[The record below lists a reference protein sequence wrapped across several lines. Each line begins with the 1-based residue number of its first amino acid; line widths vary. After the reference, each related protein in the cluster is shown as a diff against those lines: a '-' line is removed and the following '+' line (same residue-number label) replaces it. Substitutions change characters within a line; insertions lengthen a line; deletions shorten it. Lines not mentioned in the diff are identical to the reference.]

1 MSENDKDLPEKKAKE
16 SAAPAASSG
25 KPDSDKS
32 EAAEPAGQKPV
43 DDKPTTAKT
52 ESKPTKPIKPKK
64 PRKPMNKPVLIGA
77 LLGFVLVLGLAGG
90 GYWLWLQVEQMK
102 VDQAAQV
109 SALEQALSNNESRL
123 AQLQSRAQANSNW
136 QQAVADLEDLVTAS
150 AQRWNRQSNRTDE
163 RWPLEEALT
172 LTRLAQQRL
181 QLDASAT
188 IAIGL
193 LKSADEVLA
202 SQDQAA
208 VLPLR
213 RQLAEDILALET
225 TSAADVNGFFFSL
238 DAIANQIRDLD
249 WVPQPTLQTDIPEDV
264 SPMLGFWHGLKQIVV
279 IQRLDVPMEAPAL
292 QSDFEYWRQHTLLL
306 IEQIQLALLARNQSL
321 YEAGLEQAA
330 AQLSVMASQFDV
342 DVWQARLA
350 ELRAAVLNPNWPDIT
365 NSAQA
370 IELYLS
376 EQDDS
381 AEPSNGEAS
390 Q

>member
-1 MSENDKDLPEKKAKE
+1 MSENDKDLPEDKGKA
-16 SAAPAASSG
+16 SDAPATS
-25 KPDSDKS
+25 SDKS
-32 EAAEPAGQKPV
+32 DSVQPTSTKSTAAKPESKSAKPV
-43 DDKPTTAKT
+43 
-52 ESKPTKPIKPKK
+52 KPKT
-64 PRKPMNKPVLIGA
+64 PRKPVNKPLLIAA
-77 LLGFVLVLGLAGG
+77 LLFLTLVLGIVGG

-102 VDQAAQV
+102 ADQSAQV

-123 AQLQSRAQANSNW
+123 AQLQNRAQENSNW
-136 QQAVADLEDLVTAS
+136 QQAVADLEDLVTES

-181 QLDASAT
+181 QLDSSAS

-193 LKSADEVLA
+193 LKAADKVLA
-202 SQDQAA
+202 GQDQAA
-208 VLPLR
+208 VIPLR
-213 RQLAEDILALET
+213 RQLAADILALET

-238 DAIANQIRDLD
+238 DAIANQIRELD
-249 WVPQPTLQTDIPEDV
+249 WVPQPTLQVEIPEDV
-264 SPMLGFWHGLKQIVV
+264 SPLQGFWHGLKQIVV
-279 IQRLDVPMEAPAL
+279 IQRLDVPMQAPAL

-330 AQLSVMASQFDV
+330 TQLSVMASQFNV
-342 DVWQARLA
+342 EVWQARLA
-350 ELRAAVLNPNWPDIT
+350 ELKAAVLNPNWPDIT

-376 EQDDS
+376 EQEDE
-381 AEPSNGEAS
+381 AEQSDGEAS